1 MVKPIPPEENPFRVN
16 LPNEPR
22 VYTEVPVLPEE
33 TRPEQVANID
43 RFIKEVTMGKETP
56 EPNKKEP
63 FTLKL
68 HQSVA
73 DDIE

>member
-1 MVKPIPPEENPFRVN
+1 MVKPISPEENPFHVN

-56 EPNKKEP
+56 EPKKKEP

-68 HQSVA
+68 QQSVPE
-73 DDIE
+73 DIE